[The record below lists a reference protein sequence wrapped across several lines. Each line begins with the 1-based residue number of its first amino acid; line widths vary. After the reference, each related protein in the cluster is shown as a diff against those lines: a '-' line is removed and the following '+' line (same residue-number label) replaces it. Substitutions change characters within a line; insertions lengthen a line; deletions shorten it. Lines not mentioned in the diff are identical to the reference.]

1 MSHLPFLD
9 TNIFIYAFLDDE
21 RSSKAQEIVSKP
33 YVTSVQAFNEFA
45 SVVRRKWPQ
54 KWVEIRRSLDGLRR
68 MAVTV
73 VELDVQLNAS
83 AIDLVDKYNFAFYD
97 ALMVAAA
104 LEAESAVFLSEDMQ
118 DGLIVEGRMKIVNP
132 FTARLHA

>member
-104 LEAESAVFLSEDMQ
+104 LEAESSVFLSEDMH
-118 DGLIVEGRMKIVNP
+118 DGLTVDGRMKIVNP

>member
-21 RSSKAQEIVSKP
+21 RSSKAQEIVPKP

-54 KWVEIRRSLDGLRR
+54 KWGEIHRSLDGLRR

-73 VELDVQLNAS
+73 VELNVQLNAS

-104 LEAESAVFLSEDMQ
+104 LKAESNVFLSEDMH
-118 DGLIVEGRMKIVNP
+118 DGLTVEGRMKIVNP

>member
-45 SVVRRKWPQ
+45 SVARRKWPQ
-54 KWVEIRRSLDGLRR
+54 KWGEIRRSLDGLRR

-83 AIDLVDKYNFAFYD
+83 AVDFVDKYNFAFYD

-104 LEAESAVFLSEDMQ
+104 LEAESTVFLSEDMH
-118 DGLIVEGRMKIVNP
+118 DGLTVDGRMKIVNP

>member
-21 RSSKAQEIVSKP
+21 RSSRAQEIVSKP

-104 LEAESAVFLSEDMQ
+104 LEAESAVFLSEDMH
-118 DGLIVEGRMKIVNP
+118 DGLTVEGRMKIANP

>member
-1 MSHLPFLD
+1 LSHLPFLD

-104 LEAESAVFLSEDMQ
+104 LEAESSVFLSEDMH
-118 DGLIVEGRMKIVNP
+118 DGLTVDGRMKIVNP

>member
-104 LEAESAVFLSEDMQ
+104 LEAESAVFLSEDMH
-118 DGLIVEGRMKIVNP
+118 DGLAIEGRMKIVNP

>member
-104 LEAESAVFLSEDMQ
+104 LEAESSVFLSEDMH
-118 DGLIVEGRMKIVNP
+118 DGLTVEGRMKIVNP